1 MTVLAQ
7 SDDIQEQV
15 ENVTLMFTIG
25 DSCLE
30 SVVAGNPSEAT
41 VTITDTTESECLLH
55 PGHLY
60 TCVHNTHLVWYSI
73 SLSSTA
79 LFKPLLSA
87 ISFVL

>member
-1 MTVLAQ
+1 MSVTFEPPNRRVSMTVLAQ

-41 VTITDTTESECLLH
+41 VTITDTTESKCPLPSH
-55 PGHLY
+55 HTYIRMYPWY
-60 TCVHNTHLVWYSI
+60 T
-73 SLSSTA
+73 
-79 LFKPLLSA
+79 A
-87 ISFVL
+87 IGTY